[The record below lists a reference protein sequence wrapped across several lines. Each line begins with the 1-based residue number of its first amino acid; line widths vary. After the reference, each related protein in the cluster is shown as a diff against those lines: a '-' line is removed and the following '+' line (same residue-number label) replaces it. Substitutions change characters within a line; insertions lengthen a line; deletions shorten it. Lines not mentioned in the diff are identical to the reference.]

1 MTRHGHRGYPWTHIR
16 WLIFSESC
24 GSGVAIPVASRV
36 SRAWV
41 ASVSQA
47 VHGSAQAT
55 RSIVWTVLRF
65 LPFRDEDE
73 SLGYLWMCPA
83 FGPMPP
89 LFMGQPLP
97 TNDSGKLGLDSGTAA
112 LEFYLGGAWEED
124 ETEREGGKESEGKSE
139 RKEGSRLGRLR
150 GSERASE
157 RASARAGAGVRA
169 SAVSKRRAA
178 VAAPPTSARCDA
190 KATCASERW
199 YSDFSRIFVGAVRY

>member
-1 MTRHGHRGYPWTHIR
+1 
-16 WLIFSESC
+16 
-24 GSGVAIPVASRV
+24 
-36 SRAWV
+36 
-41 ASVSQA
+41 
-47 VHGSAQAT
+47 
-55 RSIVWTVLRF
+55 
-65 LPFRDEDE
+65 
-73 SLGYLWMCPA
+73 MCPA
-83 FGPMPP
+83 SGPMPP

-112 LEFYLGGAWEED
+112 LEFYLGGAGEED

-150 GSERASE
+150 GSERARE

-190 KATCASERW
+190 KATCASER
-199 YSDFSRIFVGAVRY
+199 